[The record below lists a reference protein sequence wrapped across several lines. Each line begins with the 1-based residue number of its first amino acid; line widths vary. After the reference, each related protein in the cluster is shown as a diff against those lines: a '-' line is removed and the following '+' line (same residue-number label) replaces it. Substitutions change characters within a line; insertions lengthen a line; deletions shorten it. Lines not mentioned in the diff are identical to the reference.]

1 MFIKI
6 YQFMFVH
13 LLFCFLSYFFLF
25 LTSTMVNFIFV
36 VKFELKNDELFVLD
50 AVYSY

>member
-1 MFIKI
+1 
-6 YQFMFVH
+6 
-13 LLFCFLSYFFLF
+13 
-25 LTSTMVNFIFV
+25 MVNFIFV